1 MICYSKVV
9 KKGIENKNYK
19 NILLFKLIERSREER
34 KTYKA
39 NRVPG
44 GADPEEQFQ
53 LINQEN
59 LN

>member
-1 MICYSKVV
+1 MERIYF
-9 KKGIENKNYK
+9 K

-53 LINQEN
+53 LINQGN

>member
-1 MICYSKVV
+1 MERIYF
-9 KKGIENKNYK
+9 K
-19 NILLFKLIERSREER
+19 NILMFKLIERSREER

-39 NRVPG
+39 NRVRG
-44 GADPEEQFQ
+44 GADPVEQFQ

>member
-1 MICYSKVV
+1 M
-9 KKGIENKNYK
+9 ERKNY
-19 NILLFKLIERSREER
+19 NILLLIKLIERSLEER

-53 LINQEN
+53 LINQGN

>member
-1 MICYSKVV
+1 M
-9 KKGIENKNYK
+9 ENKNYK
-19 NILLFKLIERSREER
+19 NILLFKLIESAAADREEL
-34 KTYKA
+34 KTYKG

-53 LINQEN
+53 LINQGN

>member
-1 MICYSKVV
+1 M
-9 KKGIENKNYK
+9 ENKNYK
-19 NILLFKLIERSREER
+19 NILLFELIERSREER

-39 NRVPG
+39 NRVRG

>member
-1 MICYSKVV
+1 M
-9 KKGIENKNYK
+9 ENKNYT

-39 NRVPG
+39 NRVRD
-44 GADPEEQFQ
+44 GADREEQFQ

>member
-1 MICYSKVV
+1 M
-9 KKGIENKNYK
+9 ENKNYK
-19 NILLFKLIERSREER
+19 NILFLKLIERSREER

-39 NRVPG
+39 NRVRG
-44 GADPEEQFQ
+44 GADPVEQFQ

>member
-1 MICYSKVV
+1 M
-9 KKGIENKNYK
+9 ENKNYK
-19 NILLFKLIERSREER
+19 NILFLKLIESAAADREER

-53 LINQEN
+53 LINQGN

>member
-1 MICYSKVV
+1 MERIYF
-9 KKGIENKNYK
+9 K

-39 NRVPG
+39 NRVRG
-44 GADPEEQFQ
+44 GADREEQFQ